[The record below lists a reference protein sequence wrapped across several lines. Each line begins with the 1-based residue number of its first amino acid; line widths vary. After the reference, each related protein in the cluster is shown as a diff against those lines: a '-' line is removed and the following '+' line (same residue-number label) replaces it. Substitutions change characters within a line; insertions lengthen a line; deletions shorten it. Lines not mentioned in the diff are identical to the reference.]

1 MQGSV
6 IKRMYAGFA
15 LIIILFAVTIAIMMG
30 GMNDIHG
37 KFENVSKSSLPLVS
51 LSNQTSVEL
60 LSADKS
66 FKDFLTTENKQRME
80 EMRQEFAKSQQ
91 QFGATLNQLEVA
103 SQIYP
108 SLAEPFS
115 QLKELEQSYFNEA
128 LEAMNNYEAM
138 FVAQEEV
145 QKSSR
150 RFQRLNT
157 ELSVGL
163 KEYIAD
169 QSSISVK
176 VMAKSYFIKL
186 NDAELIT
193 SDALASTNPEQ
204 VMQALAKNRKAVTHL
219 NYAFNGLVTQLPELK
234 KAFGETV
241 TQFTRDVGQRG
252 GVLDQHNSYLAAR
265 AALYDNI
272 ANLAAKVD
280 STMTILEQF
289 NTTATDKLNESLTEA
304 GTIYSQGVTKA
315 IVIGVIVV
323 VFATAIGYHI
333 ANSVREPLTRILKAL
348 ESLANG
354 DMTQRID
361 IRYNNEFSRVSG
373 HINTLADS
381 LHDILVKINDA
392 SENLTTTA
400 SNNESTSSFAQIKL
414 NSQRAQTA
422 SVATA
427 MTEMSNSVQEVAQSA
442 QSSLEMVQR
451 VESAS
456 DQGRNVM
463 NSNISTINQLESRLN
478 ESVSAVS
485 ELQKMSG
492 QIGSILDVI
501 RNIAEQ
507 TNLLALNAAI
517 EAARAGEQGRGFAV
531 VADEVRV
538 LASKTTQS
546 TTEIESMISNLQ
558 SSSQSANQVIQSCMN
573 DMDMS
578 VEQAS
583 KANCS
588 MEEIQALILEI
599 SQMSTHISHA
609 AAEQSAT
616 SADIARNIEEINS
629 IADESYHAM
638 SSIAQTSESLTQLA
652 HQQNELVH
660 RFKL

>member
-1 MQGSV
+1 MRGSV

-15 LIIILFAVTIAIMMG
+15 LIIVLFAVTIAIMMG

-37 KFENVSKSSLPLVS
+37 KFETVSKSSLPLVS

-66 FKDFLTTENKQRME
+66 FKDFLTTENKQRMD

-91 QFGATLNQLEVA
+91 RFEGTLGQLEVA

-115 QLKELEQSYFNEA
+115 QLKELEQSYFTEA
-128 LEAMNNYEAM
+128 KEAMDNYEAM
-138 FVAQEEV
+138 FAAQEEV

-150 RFQRLNT
+150 RFQKLNT

-163 KEYIAD
+163 KEYVAD

-186 NDAELIT
+186 KDAEVIT
-193 SDALASTNPEQ
+193 SDALASSNPEF
-204 VMQALAKNRKAVTHL
+204 VTQAVAKNRKAVTHL
-219 NYAFNGLVTQLPELK
+219 NYAFRGLVTQLPELK
-234 KAFGETV
+234 KAFGDSV
-241 TQFTRDVGQRG
+241 DQFTRDVGMRG
-252 GVLDQHNSYLAAR
+252 GVLDQHNNYLSAR
-265 AALYDNI
+265 SALYNNI
-272 ANLAAKVD
+272 ANLATKVD
-280 STMTILEQF
+280 SSMSILEQF
-289 NTTATDKLNESLTEA
+289 TTTATDKLNESLTDA
-304 GTIYSQGVTKA
+304 GDIYSAGVTKA
-315 IVIGVIVV
+315 IVIAVIVV
-323 VFATAIGYHI
+323 LFATAIGYHI
-333 ANSVREPLTRILKAL
+333 AQSVREPLTRILKVL
-348 ESLANG
+348 ESLTEG

-361 IRYNNEFSRVSG
+361 NRYNNEFSRVSG

-381 LHDILVKINDA
+381 LHNILVKLNDA
-392 SENLTTTA
+392 SDNLATTA
-400 SNNESTSSFAQIKL
+400 STNEQTSSQAQSKL
-414 NSQRAQTA
+414 NAQREQTA
-422 SVATA
+422 TVATA
-427 MTEMSNSVQEVAQSA
+427 MTEMSHSVQEVAQSA
-442 QSSLEMVQR
+442 QGSLEMVQR
-451 VESAS
+451 VETAS

-463 NSNISTINQLESRLN
+463 NSNISTINQLETRLN

-546 TTEIESMISNLQ
+546 TTEIEAMISNLQ
-558 SSSQSANQVIQSCMN
+558 SSSQSANQVIQSCMS
-573 DMDMS
+573 DMEMS

-583 KANCS
+583 KANSS
-588 MEEIQALILEI
+588 MEEIQALIIEI
-599 SQMSTHISHA
+599 SQMSTHISQA
-609 AAEQSAT
+609 AAEQSET
-616 SADIARNIEEINS
+616 SADIARNIEDINS

>member
-1 MQGSV
+1 MRGSV

-15 LIIILFAVTIAIMMG
+15 LIIVLFAVTIAIMMG

-37 KFENVSKSSLPLVS
+37 KFETVSKSSLPLVS

-66 FKDFLTTENKQRME
+66 FKDFLTTENKQRMD

-91 QFGATLNQLEVA
+91 TFEATLSQLEVA

-115 QLKELEQSYFNEA
+115 QLKELEQSYFTEA
-128 LEAMNNYEAM
+128 KEAMDNYEAM
-138 FVAQEEV
+138 FAAQEEV

-150 RFQRLNT
+150 RFQQLNT

-163 KEYIAD
+163 KEYVAD

-186 NDAELIT
+186 KDAEVIT
-193 SDALASTNPEQ
+193 SDALASSNPEF
-204 VMQALAKNRKAVTHL
+204 VTEAVAKNRKAVTHL
-219 NYAFNGLVTQLPELK
+219 NYAFRGLVTQLPELQ
-234 KAFGETV
+234 KAFGESV
-241 TQFTRDVGQRG
+241 EQFTRDVGMRG
-252 GVLDQHNSYLAAR
+252 GVLDQHNNYLSAR
-265 AALYDNI
+265 AALYNNI
-272 ANLAAKVD
+272 ANLATKVD
-280 STMTILEQF
+280 SSMSILEQF
-289 NTTATDKLNESLTEA
+289 TTTATDKLNESLADA
-304 GTIYSQGVTKA
+304 GDIYSAGVTKA
-315 IVIGVIVV
+315 IVIAVIVV
-323 VFATAIGYHI
+323 LFATAIGYHI
-333 ANSVREPLTRILKAL
+333 AQSVREPLTRILKVL
-348 ESLANG
+348 ESLTEG
-354 DMTQRID
+354 DMTQRIEN
-361 IRYNNEFSRVSG
+361 RHNNEFSRVSG

-381 LHDILVKINDA
+381 LHNILVKLNDA
-392 SENLTTTA
+392 SENLASTA
-400 SNNESTSSFAQIKL
+400 STNEQTSSQAQGQL
-414 NSQRAQTA
+414 NSQREQTA
-422 SVATA
+422 NVATA
-427 MTEMSNSVQEVAQSA
+427 MTEMSHSVQEVAQSA
-442 QSSLEMVQR
+442 QGSLEMVQR
-451 VESAS
+451 VETAS

-463 NSNISTINQLESRLN
+463 NSNISTINQLETRLN

-485 ELQKMSG
+485 ELRRMSG

-546 TTEIESMISNLQ
+546 TTEIEAMISNLQ
-558 SSSQSANQVIQSCMN
+558 SSSQSASQVIQSCMS
-573 DMDMS
+573 DMEMS

-583 KANCS
+583 KANSS
-588 MEEIQALILEI
+588 MEEIQALIIEI
-599 SQMSTHISHA
+599 SQMSTHISQA
-609 AAEQSAT
+609 AAEQSET
-616 SADIARNIEEINS
+616 SADIARSIEDINS
-629 IADESYHAM
+629 IADQSYHAM

>member
-1 MQGSV
+1 MRGSV

-15 LIIILFAVTIAIMMG
+15 LIIVLFAVTIAIMMG

-37 KFENVSKSSLPLVS
+37 KFETVSKSSLPLVS

-66 FKDFLTTENKQRME
+66 FKDFLTTENKQRMD

-91 QFGATLNQLEVA
+91 RFEGTLSQLEIA

-115 QLKELEQSYFNEA
+115 QLKELEQSYFTEA
-128 LEAMNNYEAM
+128 KEAMDNYEAM
-138 FVAQEEV
+138 FSAQEEV

-150 RFQRLNT
+150 RFQKLNT

-163 KEYIAD
+163 KEYVAD

-186 NDAELIT
+186 KDAEVIT
-193 SDALASTNPEQ
+193 SDALASTNPEF
-204 VMQALAKNRKAVTHL
+204 VTQAVAKNRKAVTHL
-219 NYAFNGLVTQLPELK
+219 NYAFRGLVTQLPELQ
-234 KAFGETV
+234 KAFGESV
-241 TQFTRDVGQRG
+241 EQFTRDVGMRG
-252 GVLDQHNSYLAAR
+252 GVLDKHNSYLSAR
-265 AALYDNI
+265 SALYNNI
-272 ANLAAKVD
+272 ANLATKVD
-280 STMTILEQF
+280 SSMAILEQF
-289 NTTATDKLNESLTEA
+289 TTTATDKLNESLADA
-304 GTIYSQGVTKA
+304 GDIYSAGVTKA
-315 IVIGVIVV
+315 IVIAVIVV
-323 VFATAIGYHI
+323 LFATAIGYHI
-333 ANSVREPLTRILKAL
+333 AQSVREPLTRILKAL
-348 ESLANG
+348 EGLTEG

-361 IRYNNEFSRVSG
+361 NRYNNEFSRVSG

-381 LHDILVKINDA
+381 LHNILVKLNDA
-392 SENLTTTA
+392 SDNLATTA
-400 SNNESTSSFAQIKL
+400 STNEQTSSQAQTQL
-414 NSQRAQTA
+414 NSQREQTA
-422 SVATA
+422 NVATA
-427 MTEMSNSVQEVAQSA
+427 MTEMSHSVQEVAQSA
-442 QSSLEMVQR
+442 QGSLEMVQR
-451 VESAS
+451 VETAS

-463 NSNISTINQLESRLN
+463 NSNISTINQLETRLN

-558 SSSQSANQVIQSCMN
+558 TSSQTASQVIQSCMS
-573 DMDMS
+573 DMEMS

-583 KANCS
+583 KANSS
-588 MEEIQALILEI
+588 MEEIQALIIEI
-599 SQMSTHISHA
+599 SQMSTHISQA
-609 AAEQSAT
+609 AAEQSET
-616 SADIARNIEEINS
+616 SADIARSIEDINS
-629 IADESYHAM
+629 IADQSYHAM
-638 SSIAQTSESLTQLA
+638 SSIAQTSESMTQLA

>member
-1 MQGSV
+1 MRGSV

-15 LIIILFAVTIAIMMG
+15 LIIVLFAVTIAIMMG

-37 KFENVSKSSLPLVS
+37 KFETVSKSSLPLVS

-66 FKDFLTTENKQRME
+66 FKDFLTTENKQRMD

-91 QFGATLNQLEVA
+91 TFEATLSQLEVA

-115 QLKELEQSYFNEA
+115 QLKELEQSYFTEA
-128 LEAMNNYEAM
+128 KEAMDNYEAM
-138 FVAQEEV
+138 FAAQEEV

-150 RFQRLNT
+150 RFQQLNT

-163 KEYIAD
+163 KEYVAD

-186 NDAELIT
+186 KDAEVIT
-193 SDALASTNPEQ
+193 SDALASSNPEF
-204 VMQALAKNRKAVTHL
+204 VTEAVAKNRKAVTHL
-219 NYAFNGLVTQLPELK
+219 NYAFRGLVTQLPELQ
-234 KAFGETV
+234 KAFGESV
-241 TQFTRDVGQRG
+241 EQFTRDVGMRG
-252 GVLDQHNSYLAAR
+252 GVLDQHNNYLAAR
-265 AALYDNI
+265 AALYNNI
-272 ANLAAKVD
+272 ANLANKVD
-280 STMTILEQF
+280 SSMSILEQF
-289 NTTATDKLNESLTEA
+289 TTTATDKLNESLADA
-304 GTIYSQGVTKA
+304 GDIYSAGVTKA
-315 IVIGVIVV
+315 IVIAVIVV
-323 VFATAIGYHI
+323 LFATAIGYHI
-333 ANSVREPLTRILKAL
+333 AQSVREPLTRILKVL
-348 ESLANG
+348 ESLTEG
-354 DMTQRID
+354 DMTQRIEN
-361 IRYNNEFSRVSG
+361 RHNNEFSRVSG

-381 LHDILVKINDA
+381 LHNILVKLNDA
-392 SENLTTTA
+392 SENLASTA
-400 SNNESTSSFAQIKL
+400 STNEQTSSQAQGQL
-414 NSQRAQTA
+414 NSQREQTA
-422 SVATA
+422 NVATA
-427 MTEMSNSVQEVAQSA
+427 MTEMSHSVQEVAQSA
-442 QSSLEMVQR
+442 QGSLEMVQR
-451 VESAS
+451 VETAS

-463 NSNISTINQLESRLN
+463 NSNISTINQLETRLN

-485 ELQKMSG
+485 ELQRMSG

-546 TTEIESMISNLQ
+546 TTEIEAMISNLQ
-558 SSSQSANQVIQSCMN
+558 SSSQSASQVIQSCMS
-573 DMDMS
+573 DMEMS

-583 KANCS
+583 KANSS
-588 MEEIQALILEI
+588 MEEIQALIIEI
-599 SQMSTHISHA
+599 SQMSTHISQA
-609 AAEQSAT
+609 AAEQSET
-616 SADIARNIEEINS
+616 SADIARSIEDINS
-629 IADESYHAM
+629 IADQSYHAM

>member
-1 MQGSV
+1 MRGSV

-15 LIIILFAVTIAIMMG
+15 LIIVLFAVTIAIMMG

-37 KFENVSKSSLPLVS
+37 KFETVSKSSLPLVS

-91 QFGATLNQLEVA
+91 TFEATLSQLEVA

-115 QLKELEQSYFNEA
+115 QLKELEQSYFTEA
-128 LEAMNNYEAM
+128 KEAMDNYEAM
-138 FVAQEEV
+138 FAAQEEV

-150 RFQRLNT
+150 RFQQLNT

-163 KEYIAD
+163 KEYVAD

-186 NDAELIT
+186 KDAEVIT
-193 SDALASTNPEQ
+193 SDALASSNPEF
-204 VMQALAKNRKAVTHL
+204 VTEAVAKNRKAVTHL
-219 NYAFNGLVTQLPELK
+219 NYAFRGLVTQLPELQ
-234 KAFGETV
+234 KAFGESV
-241 TQFTRDVGQRG
+241 EQFTRDVGMRG
-252 GVLDQHNSYLAAR
+252 GVLDQHNNYLSAR
-265 AALYDNI
+265 AALYNNI
-272 ANLAAKVD
+272 ANLATKVD
-280 STMTILEQF
+280 SSMSILEQF
-289 NTTATDKLNESLTEA
+289 TTTATDKLNESLADA
-304 GTIYSQGVTKA
+304 GDIYSAGVTKA
-315 IVIGVIVV
+315 IVIAVIVV
-323 VFATAIGYHI
+323 LFATAIGYHI
-333 ANSVREPLTRILKAL
+333 AQSVREPLTRILKVL
-348 ESLANG
+348 ESLTEG
-354 DMTQRID
+354 DMTQRIEN
-361 IRYNNEFSRVSG
+361 RHNNEFSRVSG

-381 LHDILVKINDA
+381 LHNILVKLNDA
-392 SENLTTTA
+392 SENLASTA
-400 SNNESTSSFAQIKL
+400 STNEQTSSQAQGQL
-414 NSQRAQTA
+414 NSQREQTA
-422 SVATA
+422 NVATA
-427 MTEMSNSVQEVAQSA
+427 MTEMSHSVQEVAQSA
-442 QSSLEMVQR
+442 QGSLEMVQR
-451 VESAS
+451 VETAS

-463 NSNISTINQLESRLN
+463 NSNISTINQLETRLN

-485 ELQKMSG
+485 ELQRMSG

-546 TTEIESMISNLQ
+546 TTEIEAMISNLQ
-558 SSSQSANQVIQSCMN
+558 SSSQSASQVIQSCMS
-573 DMDMS
+573 DMEMS

-583 KANCS
+583 KANSS
-588 MEEIQALILEI
+588 MEEIQALIIEI
-599 SQMSTHISHA
+599 SQMSTHISQA
-609 AAEQSAT
+609 AAEQSET
-616 SADIARNIEEINS
+616 SADIARSIEDINS
-629 IADESYHAM
+629 IADQSYHAM